1 MATLTRATA
10 LVVFVAGLAAVPS
23 AFAQS
28 QADFDACHQMAAT
41 KVQGSVSAS
50 PGSSSVTSAPGTSTS
65 SSARVGGGGVSSST
79 SASGPTGTGT
89 LTAASASGS
98 DALKNDPT
106 YQQAFRDCLKAR
118 GF

>member
-28 QADFDACHQMAAT
+28 QADFDACHQTAAT
-41 KVQGSVSAS
+41 KVQGTLSAS
-50 PGSSSVTSAPGTSTS
+50 PSSDSSTS
-65 SSARVGGGGVSSST
+65 SSARGGSGGASSRTSVSGTT
-79 SASGPTGTGT
+79 SASAST
-89 LTAASASGS
+89 TASVSGR
-98 DALKNDPT
+98 DALQNDPT

>member
-10 LVVFVAGLAAVPS
+10 LVVFVAGLAAATS

-28 QADFDACHQMAAT
+28 QTDFDACHQMAAT
-41 KVQGSVSAS
+41 KVQGAVSAS
-50 PGSSSVTSAPGTSTS
+50 PSSSSVTNAPGTST